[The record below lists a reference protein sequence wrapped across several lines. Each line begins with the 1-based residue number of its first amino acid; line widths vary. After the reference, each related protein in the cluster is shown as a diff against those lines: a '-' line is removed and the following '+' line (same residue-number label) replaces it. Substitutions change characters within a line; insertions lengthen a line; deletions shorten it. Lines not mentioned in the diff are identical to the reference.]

1 MKRIQKILVG
11 GICLGL
17 ILLYVKI
24 AYQIPDNVFLRYYLI
39 IGGIVIVGA
48 VVFNYAYNLHF
59 AKKMS
64 AAMQLYRAGSFE
76 HYIEEVEAIRRRSKG
91 RFAISLSTINL
102 SAGYYK
108 LKQYEKAIELLESL
122 SNVKLPGELQV
133 VYCIN
138 LCQTYF
144 YTGRADRAMELYESS
159 QAVFQP
165 YRNKMPHGGNIAIV
179 DIFAAIEKKEYDR
192 AAELLKTARNT
203 WDDPNYQEDYHGL
216 EERLHD
222 AQAE

>member
-1 MKRIQKILVG
+1 M
-11 GICLGL
+11 
-17 ILLYVKI
+17 
-24 AYQIPDNVFLRYYLI
+24 
-39 IGGIVIVGA
+39 
-48 VVFNYAYNLHF
+48 
-59 AKKMS
+59 
-64 AAMQLYRAGSFE
+64 
-76 HYIEEVEAIRRRSKG
+76 
-91 RFAISLSTINL
+91 

-108 LKQYEKAIELLESL
+108 LQGDEKAIELLESL